1 MKRNTV
7 ARLTTLAVLVGS
19 ICSVNATIYP
29 GTIEQYVADI
39 QATRHDLNQA
49 ADVNRRYKNTHN
61 QIAMLTDAEIKEW
74 SNAGQTMNIASRHM
88 ADLQAVTGF
97 TPALMQPPQPMKA
110 PTPIPQAS
118 DRAAADAAADE
129 SADADSAGGSDR
141 AAADAAAD
149 ESADPDSAG
158 GSDRAAADA
167 AADESADPDPQAV
180 PTVQQQTPQP
190 MKAPTLTRRRFR
202 RAAADAAADESADPD
217 SAGGSDRAAADASR

>member
-88 ADLQAVTGF
+88 ADLQVVTGF
-97 TPALMQPPQPMKA
+97 TPALVPQAIPTVQQLTPQPMKV
-110 PTPIPQAS
+110 PTPI
-118 DRAAADAAADE
+118 
-129 SADADSAGGSDR
+129 
-141 AAADAAAD
+141 
-149 ESADPDSAG
+149 
-158 GSDRAAADA
+158 
-167 AADESADPDPQAV
+167 PQAV

-190 MKAPTLTRRRFR
+190 MKVPTPIPQAIPTVQQQTPQPMTLPTLTTQ
-202 RAAADAAADESADPD
+202 AVPNVQQQTPQPMTLPTLTAQAIPTVQQQTPQPMTLPTLTAQAIPTVQQQTP
-217 SAGGSDRAAADASR
+217 

>member
-29 GTIEQYVADI
+29 GTNEQYVADI

-88 ADLQAVTGF
+88 ADLQVVTGF
-97 TPALMQPPQPMKA
+97 TPALVPQAIPTVQQLTPQPMKA
-110 PTPIPQAS
+110 PTPIPQAI
-118 DRAAADAAADE
+118 
-129 SADADSAGGSDR
+129 
-141 AAADAAAD
+141 
-149 ESADPDSAG
+149 
-158 GSDRAAADA
+158 
-167 AADESADPDPQAV
+167 

-190 MKAPTLTRRRFR
+190 MKAPTLTPQ
-202 RAAADAAADESADPD
+202 AVPTMQQLTPQPMAVPTLTA
-217 SAGGSDRAAADASR
+217 